1 MAETEQKIQD
11 DYKAGPIDDMIV
23 STLQSMDRGSFWAKD
38 KILFFKEVSYL
49 LNGWVSLVDAMQI
62 IGDSS
67 DNYALKEISKN
78 VSAFLRRGKSFSYAL
93 NRLPDYFDQGDYT
106 IVKAGEMSGNLPMI
120 LQSLATEYVYV
131 KDIKNKYVGALMY
144 PAILIVVAIVA
155 VLSLFI
161 LVLPNIFAIAEW
173 FQNIKLPWITM
184 ALYNISMFFQ
194 LQWKVILVS
203 LGWIW
208 LLGWIFFSTDFGKKT
223 WFNLLLNTPLIGK
236 MTKYFYIVK
245 FCRYTKLMMSA
256 GMNYIQ
262 TFQLLR
268 DILGIAAYENMIE
281 RILVGLGKGE
291 TIYSTLQYETD
302 LIPSDVS
309 VMIKVGEET
318 ANLSNS
324 LDNVLKMYEDD
335 LNTIISQSSKIIEPV
350 MLIFV
355 GGIVVVIALGI
366 FGLILQIMEWA
377 GT

>member
-1 MAETEQKIQD
+1 MVETEEQKTQE
-11 DYKAGPIDDMIV
+11 YKPGPIDNMIV
-23 STLQSMDRGSFWAKD
+23 STLQSIDRGSFWSKD
-38 KILFFKEVSYL
+38 KILFFKEVAYL
-49 LNGWVSLVDAMQI
+49 LSGGVSLVEAMNI
-62 IGDSS
+62 IGQSS
-67 DNYALKEISKN
+67 DNYALKEISRN
-78 VSAFLRRGKSFSYAL
+78 ILAFIRRGKSLSYAL

-131 KDIKNKYVGALMY
+131 KDMKNKYVGALLY

-155 VLSLFI
+155 VFALFL
-161 LVLPNIFAIAEW
+161 LVLPNIFSIAES
-173 FQNIKLPWITM
+173 FQNLQLPWITR
-184 ALYNISMFFQ
+184 ALHDTSIFFQ
-194 LQWKVILVS
+194 TQWKAILGTVAWLS
-203 LGWIW
+203 LV
-208 LLGWIFFSTDFGKKT
+208 LGVFFSTEFGKKT
-223 WFNLLLNTPLIGK
+223 WFSILLNIPLIGK

-245 FCRYTKLMMSA
+245 FCRYMKLMMAA

-268 DILGIAAYENMIE
+268 DILWIPAYTNMIE
-281 RILVGLGKGE
+281 RVLVGLGKWE
-291 TIYSTLQYETD
+291 TIYNTLQYETD

-335 LNTIISQSSKIIEPV
+335 LNNLISTSSKIIEPV

-355 GGIVVVIALGI
+355 GWIVVVIALGI
-366 FGLILQIMEWA
+366 FGLILQIMQWA
-377 GT
+377 GM

>member
-1 MAETEQKIQD
+1 MAEEQKPEQE
-11 DYKAGPIDDMIV
+11 YTAGPIDGMIV
-23 STLQSMDRGSFWAKD
+23 STLQSMDRGSFGSKD

-49 LNGWVSLVDAMQI
+49 LSGGVSIVEAMNI
-62 IGDSS
+62 IGKSS
-67 DNYALKEISKN
+67 DNYALKEISRN
-78 VSAFLRRGKSFSYAL
+78 ILAFLRQGKSFSYAL

-106 IVKAGEMSGNLPMI
+106 IVKAWEMSGNLPMI
-120 LQSLATEYVYV
+120 LQSLASEYMYV

-155 VLSLFI
+155 VFALFL
-161 LVLPNIFAIAEW
+161 LVLPGIFSIAES
-173 FQNIKLPWITM
+173 FNNLQLPWITR
-184 ALYNISMFFQ
+184 ALNDTSVFFQ
-194 LQWKVILVS
+194 TQRKVILWS
-203 LGWIW
+203 LAG
-208 LLGWIFFSTDFGKKT
+208 LGLVWGVFFSTEVWKKT
-223 WFNLLLNTPLIGK
+223 WFSLLLNIPMIGK

-245 FCRYTKLMMSA
+245 FCRYTKLMMNA

-268 DILGIAAYENMIE
+268 DILGIPAYTDMIE
-281 RILVGLGKGE
+281 RVLVGLGKWE
-291 TIYSTLQYETD
+291 TIYHTLQYETD

-318 ANLSNS
+318 ANLSTS
-324 LDNVLKMYEDD
+324 LDNVLKMYEED
-335 LNTIISQSSKIIEPV
+335 LNNIIMRSSKIIEPV

-377 GT
+377 GM